1 MDLHTLT
8 PGPDTELKI
17 WLGEYVFEALVVGI
31 DLATI
36 TEEVMSPSCQGMNYG
51 SEFKIM
57 GRIVLFMWTQ
67 LA

>member
-1 MDLHTLT
+1 L
-8 PGPDTELKI
+8 PEIKI
-17 WLGEYVFEALVVGI
+17 CLGEDVFEALMIGI
-31 DLATI
+31 DFTTI
-36 TEEVMSPSCQGMNYG
+36 TKEVMSPSLQGMNYG